1 MLQGQLCTVLLQ
13 YIPPA
18 RAETCGY
25 IQSYL
30 RMDISIHSTREGGD
44 GRSGK
49 GCKREGEFQST
60 PPAKAETHE
69 PAAAWN
75 RMEISIHS
83 TREGGDNCRTI

>member
-44 GRSGK
+44 SNNTQQLLSFLIK
-49 GCKREGEFQST
+49 FQQTGHTT
-60 PPAKAETHE
+60 PPPNPGKHA
-69 PAAAWN
+69 
-75 RMEISIHS
+75 
-83 TREGGDNCRTI
+83 

>member
-18 RAETCGY
+18 KAETCGY

-44 GRSGK
+44 IYSVFINLLG
-49 GCKREGEFQST
+49 
-60 PPAKAETHE
+60 
-69 PAAAWN
+69 
-75 RMEISIHS
+75 
-83 TREGGDNCRTI
+83 

>member
-44 GRSGK
+44 SNNT
-49 GCKREGEFQST
+49 QQLLS
-60 PPAKAETHE
+60 
-69 PAAAWN
+69 
-75 RMEISIHS
+75 
-83 TREGGDNCRTI
+83 